1 MNEQAVRH
9 EFRGEALESVFVGTG
24 GGSRATLIC
33 FPTVM
38 GVTDL
43 ELGFARELA
52 GRGYQVLVADLF
64 GRRFTPGTD
73 REEAFAAMTRLRSD
87 RVALRDRLL
96 SVLDTATA
104 QPGVDGRRIAAIG
117 YCFGGQCALDLARS
131 GAGIAGAAS
140 FHGLFD
146 PPGLP
151 PQPIKAKVIAFHG
164 WDDPMVPPEAVVALG
179 RELTEG
185 GADWQIHAYGNTSHG
200 FTNPNASS
208 IGVPGVD
215 YNRVAADRSWAALN
229 NFLDELFAA

>member
-1 MNEQAVRH
+1 MSEQAVRH
-9 EFRGEALESVFVGTG
+9 EFGGETLESVFVTTG
-24 GGSRATLIC
+24 GSSRATLVC

-52 GRGYQVLVADLF
+52 SRGYQVLVADLF
-64 GRRFTPGTD
+64 GRRFTPGVD
-73 REEAFAAMTRLRSD
+73 RDAAFAAMTRLRED
-87 RVALRDRLL
+87 RGALRDRLL
-96 SVLDTATA
+96 SVLETAKA
-104 QPGVDGRRIAAIG
+104 QPGVDPGRTAAFG

-131 GAGIAGAAS
+131 GVDIAGAVS

-151 PQPIKAKVIAFHG
+151 PQPIKAKVLALHG
-164 WDDPMVPPEAVVALG
+164 WDDPMVPPEAVKALAT
-179 RELTEG
+179 ELTQAG
-185 GADWQIHAYGNTSHG
+185 SDWQIHAYGNTSHG

-215 YNRVAADRSWAALN
+215 YNKVAAERSWTALN
-229 NFLDELFAA
+229 NFLDELFAG